1 MEYTVITVVKVSV
14 RILSV
19 KSLIPAFAVEVIEV
33 FIIGIQW
40 VCIAVIFGYNWRR
53 CGVTDAKPCLKGLNI
68 LSFNLLSD
76 LT

>member
-19 KSLIPAFAVEVIEV
+19 KRLIIEV
-33 FIIGIQW
+33 FIIVIQW
-40 VCIAVIFGYNWRR
+40 VCIAVVFGYNWRC

>member
-1 MEYTVITVVKVSV
+1 MEYTVIIVIKVSV

-19 KSLIPAFAVEVIEV
+19 KSLLPGFALEVIEV

-40 VCIAVIFGYNWRR
+40 VCVAVIFGYNWRR
-53 CGVTDAKPCLKGLNI
+53 CGVTDTKPCLKGLNI